1 MKEIS
6 VFLPAYNEELNIRR
20 TVSEIDLFLRKSFE
34 RYEILIVNDG
44 SEDKTGRIAEDM
56 AKQNRHIRVVH
67 HNKKQGYGFALKTGF
82 ENSKHDFIFYTDMD
96 GQFDINELE
105 KFIPHINDYD
115 LVIGFRTDR
124 KDPLMR
130 IVVSKGFNFF
140 IKKILNLKVKDPD
153 CAFKLC
159 KKEFLEKIELKCER
173 SADVELLLKA
183 KKNGAKIKEIGVSH
197 YSRRFGKSEAS
208 VGPLYIVK
216 PSLVLKSIKEILH
229 LRKNVGRLD

>member
-6 VFLPAYNEELNIRR
+6 VFLPAYNEELNVRR
-20 TVSEIDLFLRKSFE
+20 TVSEIDSFLSRLFK
-34 RYEILIVNDG
+34 RYEILVVNDG
-44 SEDKTGRIAEDM
+44 SEDKTGEIAEAM
-56 AKQNRHIRVVH
+56 AMDNTHIRVIH
-67 HNKKQGYGFALKTGF
+67 HKKKRGYGLALKTGF

-96 GQFDINELE
+96 GQFDINELK
-105 KFIPHINDYD
+105 KFLPHIHDYD
-115 LVIGFRTDR
+115 LMIGFRSDR

-130 IVVSKGFNFF
+130 IVVSRGFNFF
-140 IKKILNLKVKDPD
+140 VKKILNLKIKDLD

-159 KKEFLEKIELKCER
+159 RKDLIKKIKLTCER

-183 KKNGAKIKEIGVSH
+183 KKKGAKIKEIEVRH
-197 YSRRFGKSEAS
+197 YPRRFGKSEAS

-216 PSLVLKSIKEILH
+216 PSLVAKSIKEILY

>member
-20 TVSEIDLFLRKSFE
+20 TVSEIDSFLSRLFK
-34 RYEILIVNDG
+34 RYEILVVNDG
-44 SEDKTGRIAEDM
+44 SEDKTGKIAEDM
-56 AKQNRHIRVVH
+56 ARENTHIRVIH
-67 HNKKQGYGFALKTGF
+67 HKKKRGYGFALKTGF
-82 ENSKHDFIFYTDMD
+82 ENSKHDFMFYTDMD
-96 GQFDINELE
+96 GQFDINELK
-105 KFIPHINDYD
+105 KFLPHINDYD

-124 KDPLMR
+124 KDPVMR

-140 IKKILNLKVKDPD
+140 VKKILNLKVKDPD

-159 KKEFLEKIELKCER
+159 KKELLEKIELKCER
-173 SADVELLLKA
+173 SADVELLLKS
-183 KKNGAKIKEIGVSH
+183 KKNGAKIKEIGIRH
-197 YSRRFGKSEAS
+197 YPRRFGKSEAS

-216 PSLVLKSIKEILH
+216 PSLVLKSIKEILR